1 MRSAMFG
8 ATLLA
13 LAAAAPVEA
22 APSGNEVITAI
33 SLSDLADLLNAS
45 GLPAQIE
52 SIQGTPIVV
61 ANLAALGIEGYI
73 HIGGMSCGSDL
84 SAANTSTP
92 CQVLEFVA
100 VLEVAEGVSEAAVQA
115 VDRKFELSSIE
126 RVDATHVAVS
136 DGVVLMGGIT
146 AENLGANIGFFAGQ
160 CLAVGR
166 ELAKAA
172 GRTS

>member
-8 ATLLA
+8 AALLA
-13 LAAAAPVEA
+13 VAAAAPVEA
-22 APSGNEVITAI
+22 APSGNEVISAI

-45 GLPAQIE
+45 GLAAQVE
-52 SIQGTPIVV
+52 SMTEGPMVV
-61 ANLAALGIEGYI
+61 ANLSAVGVEGYI
-73 HIGGMSCGSDL
+73 HIGGMSCGSDVY
-84 SAANTSTP
+84 ATNTSTP

-100 VLEVAEGVSEAAVQA
+100 VLEVTADVTDAEVQA

-136 DGVVLMGGIT
+136 DGVLLMGGIT
-146 AENLGANIGFFAGQ
+146 ANNLGANIGFFAGQ
-160 CLAVGR
+160 CLAAGQ